1 MIEGT
6 ARRSCSRSRRSW
18 RESGRRRQQQ
28 RVTRARTRLQPLR
41 EGGGRLL
48 QLPLLRRR
56 WGGGLRR
63 WRRRLSRRRW
73 KWQWPKGRLRIVTSF
88 RPMKRPRRWWLSLM
102 SGRRCWAASTPTTS
116 GTSKRCPARGPARL
130 FITFLFCFGA
140 CLLLTSLAH
149 DPRRAGILARSQ
161 CATTTAPTTSL
172 TTTATPK
179 QTNTRVESR
188 RQVDGPAVRCMGAG
202 GWTDTGRGG
211 GSCVRRECVCA
222 ARPSYRQI
230 CMRVHGQSL

>member
-116 GTSKRCPARGPARL
+116 G
-130 FITFLFCFGA
+130 
-140 CLLLTSLAH
+140 
-149 DPRRAGILARSQ
+149 ILARSQ